1 MRSLLHLLLLIVKQ
15 SAEQNLLFVPSQR
28 ALLLL
33 PVGSFH
39 VCLIIEMGLEQAL
52 ELLAIP
58 ALLALSLMLSPVV
71 LLDLSVAHQLLFL
84 DQLLQALLLI
94 FLFLLLLFLLRSDV
108 LEVFKVVPLL
118 VILGDL
124 VLLHLFLEFKADA
137 QLILANLHLDGIL
150 FLLELV
156 NVMHDNLCPV
166 VLVFGGRGHICV
178 RTWAQNLVTD
188 IFNGGRTRS
197 LGSV

>member
-1 MRSLLHLLLLIVKQ
+1 MRGFLHLLLLVVEQ
-15 SAEQNLLFVPSQR
+15 SAEQNLLFVPSQS

-33 PVGSFH
+33 PVGSFD

-58 ALLALSLMLSPVV
+58 ALLALSLVLSPVV
-71 LLDLSVAHQLLFL
+71 LLDLSVAHKFLFFEQLF
-84 DQLLQALLLI
+84 QALLLI

-108 LEVFKVVPLL
+108 LIVFKVVSLL

-124 VLLHLFLEFKADA
+124 VLIHLFLEFEADA
-137 QLILANLHLDGIL
+137 QLVLANLQLDGIL

-156 NVMHDNLCPV
+156 NVMHDDLGPV
-166 VLVFGGRGHICV
+166 VLVLGGRVHICV
-178 RTWAQNLVTD
+178 RTWAQNLVAH

-197 LGSV
+197 LGGV

>member
-1 MRSLLHLLLLIVKQ
+1 
-15 SAEQNLLFVPSQR
+15 
-28 ALLLL
+28 
-33 PVGSFH
+33 
-39 VCLIIEMGLEQAL
+39 
-52 ELLAIP
+52 
-58 ALLALSLMLSPVV
+58 MLSPVV

-84 DQLLQALLLI
+84 EQLLQAFLLI

-118 VILGDL
+118 VVLGDL
-124 VLLHLFLEFKADA
+124 VLIHLFLEFKADA
-137 QLILANLHLDGIL
+137 QLILADLHLDGIL

-166 VLVFGGRGHICV
+166 VLVLGGRVHICM
-178 RTWAQNLVTD
+178 RAWAQNLVTN